1 MPSERAIS
9 LKDTTQD
16 EITSGLRTSYSHNI
30 NIVHISTLEI
40 MLLAHAAGAFKNLE
54 QFKNTWYG
62 VPGRLREL
70 LAAAAPPY
78 VVFPG

>member
-1 MPSERAIS
+1 MPSERVIS
-9 LKDTTQD
+9 SEDSTQD
-16 EITSGLRTSYSHNI
+16 TITSGLWTGYIHN
-30 NIVHISTLEI
+30 NTIVHISTLEI
-40 MLLAHAAGAFKNLE
+40 MLLAHAADVFKHLE

-70 LAAAAPPY
+70 LDAAAPPY

>member
-1 MPSERAIS
+1 
-9 LKDTTQD
+9 
-16 EITSGLRTSYSHNI
+16 
-30 NIVHISTLEI
+30 
-40 MLLAHAAGAFKNLE
+40 MLLAHAADVFKNLE